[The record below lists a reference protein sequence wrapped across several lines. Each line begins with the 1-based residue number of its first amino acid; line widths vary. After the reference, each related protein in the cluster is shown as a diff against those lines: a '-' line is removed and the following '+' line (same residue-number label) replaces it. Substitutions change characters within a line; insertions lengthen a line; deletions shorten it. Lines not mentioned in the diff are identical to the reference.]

1 MIRLNRRQFVES
13 SAAAVVLG
21 GAMGSLA
28 LPPSSR
34 GEAPFMRRQ
43 APGFHRSQIG
53 QFEIIAL
60 SDGFFE
66 LPSESI
72 ATNAPPEER
81 KNYFETRFI
90 PQDKF
95 RLQATPLLINTGQKL
110 VLVDAGVGPKAA
122 WAPGAGRLAESLSAA
137 GIGPDAIDT
146 VVITHAHSDH
156 IGGLVDLAT
165 GAPRFPKAEVVL
177 SDVELDLWTASD
189 AANRLPEW
197 AAQGLQNQQKTFHA
211 LRDRLRTIKAGS
223 DVMTGIQG
231 LPTPGHTPGH
241 LSLLIGSGNEQLLL
255 TGDAIAS
262 IHIAFER
269 PAWQIMWDHDRE
281 QGAQTRARL
290 LDRVATDRVPVAGY
304 HYPFPGVGHVVR
316 DGSAYRWLPTDWSW
330 SH

>member
-1 MIRLNRRQFVES
+1 M
-13 SAAAVVLG
+13 
-21 GAMGSLA
+21 
-28 LPPSSR
+28 
-34 GEAPFMRRQ
+34 
-43 APGFHRSQIG
+43 
-53 QFEIIAL
+53 
-60 SDGFFE
+60 
-66 LPSESI
+66 
-72 ATNAPPEER
+72 
-81 KNYFETRFI
+81 
-90 PQDKF
+90 
-95 RLQATPLLINTGQKL
+95 INTGQKL
-110 VLVDAGVGPKAA
+110 VLVDTGVGPKAA

-146 VVITHAHSDH
+146 VVITHGHSDH

-197 AAQGLQNQQKTFHA
+197 AAQGLQDKQKTFHA
-211 LRDRLRTIKAGS
+211 LRDRLRTIKAGKAGS
-223 DVMTGIQG
+223 DVMTGIQA

-255 TGDAIAS
+255 TGDAVAS
-262 IHIAFER
+262 IHMAFEH
-269 PAWQIMWDHDRE
+269 PDWQIVWDHDRE